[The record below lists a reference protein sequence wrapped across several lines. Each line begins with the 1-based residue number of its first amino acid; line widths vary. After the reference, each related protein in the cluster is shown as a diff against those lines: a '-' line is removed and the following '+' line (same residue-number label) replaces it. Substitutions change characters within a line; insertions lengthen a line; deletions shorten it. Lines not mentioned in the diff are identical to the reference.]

1 MDNRL
6 SNLIL
11 TDELCD
17 RKSVDN
23 SYSSC
28 LQQIVSALPWMVS
41 VWDFLID
48 ADYEIK
54 WLFETK
60 KKLLLIKKHIYY
72 AGIELFY
79 PDNYLEI
86 TLW

>member
-60 KKLLLIKKHIYY
+60 KKLLLIKNMYTTL
-72 AGIELFY
+72 EL
-79 PDNYLEI
+79 NYFILTI
-86 TLW
+86 TLK